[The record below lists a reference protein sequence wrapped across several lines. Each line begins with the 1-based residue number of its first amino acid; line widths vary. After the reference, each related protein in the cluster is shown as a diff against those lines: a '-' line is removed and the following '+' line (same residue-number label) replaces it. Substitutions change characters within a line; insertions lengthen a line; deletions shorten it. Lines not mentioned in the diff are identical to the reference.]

1 MSNIIINKEWVVSE
15 FWCSIWIFIF
25 CFSYNPTHST
35 GFHGIVNLTYL
46 EFPQTL
52 HECDAQLSFH
62 GEQTSRGRF
71 YNYCSTPRHQIIEE
85 NIKFGFTL
93 QRRPFLFNYTN
104 NNSNRSGEFWIN
116 VKGLYKNMIILTSQW
131 KFSAFISQFVLFYS
145 CLPPSGNN
153 QTDKEKDVY
162 LLCFRSL

>member
-1 MSNIIINKEWVVSE
+1 MSHMNL
-15 FWCSIWIFIF
+15 CF
-25 CFSYNPTHST
+25 CFSYSPTHTT

-71 YNYCSTPRHQIIEE
+71 YSYCSTPRHQIIEE

-116 VKGLYKNMIILTSQW
+116 VKGLYKNMIIMIINEW
-131 KFSAFISQFVLFYS
+131 KVFSIYFPIFLFYS
-145 CLPPSGNN
+145 CSPPWANIKGTNTPLTSNFAFWPKLIKK
-153 QTDKEKDVY
+153 TIY
-162 LLCFRSL
+162 PWS